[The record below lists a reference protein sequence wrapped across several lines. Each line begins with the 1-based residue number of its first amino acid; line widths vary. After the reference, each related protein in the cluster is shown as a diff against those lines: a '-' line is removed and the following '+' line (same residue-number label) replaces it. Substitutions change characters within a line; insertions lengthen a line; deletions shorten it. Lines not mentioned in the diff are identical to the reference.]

1 MNEIAAE
8 IRWSAR
14 SVSYTATRRVGD
26 GADGKVD
33 PGAGET

>member
-1 MNEIAAE
+1 
-8 IRWSAR
+8 
-14 SVSYTATRRVGD
+14 VSYTATRRVRD